1 MDTLDISK
9 LRMLLVDDYTPMRKI
24 LVEILRELGV
34 RQIEQ
39 ADTGEEALL
48 RIKEIEPD
56 VLIADNLMQPMDGLE
71 LTRRIRKGV
80 DGIDPFLPIIMIS
93 GMTEKSSII
102 AARDAGVTEFLAKP
116 MTVRL
121 LYLRI
126 CSVVKTPRQ
135 FVRTDAFIGPDRR
148 RRALA
153 YNDDDRRATEH
164 EYSVQKEKERNNDRD
179 RG

>member
-135 FVRTDAFIGPDRR
+135 FVRTDAFVGPDRR
-148 RRALA
+148 RRGMP
-153 YNDDDRRATEH
+153 YGDNERRETEH
-164 EYSVQKEKERNNDRD
+164 DYSLQKDKARDEERDKR
-179 RG
+179 